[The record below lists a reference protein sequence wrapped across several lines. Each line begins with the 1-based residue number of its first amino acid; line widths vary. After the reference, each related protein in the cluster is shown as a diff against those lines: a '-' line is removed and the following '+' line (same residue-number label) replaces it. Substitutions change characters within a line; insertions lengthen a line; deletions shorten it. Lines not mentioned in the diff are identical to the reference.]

1 MLSRIAMVSVTAAA
15 TALPLG
21 AGSAAAEPASAP
33 ELVPGTPCTATAH
46 ACVSLSQN
54 RAWLIR
60 AGEVYYGEA
69 SALGGR
75 PESPT
80 PAGVFHVTW
89 KNKDHHS
96 REFDA
101 PMPNSVFFTNTG
113 VAFHQGS
120 LTERSA
126 GCLHL
131 SKKSSAVFFDKL
143 QVGDEVQVVP

>member
-15 TALPLG
+15 TVLPFG
-21 AGSAAAEPASAP
+21 AGSAVAEQASAP
-33 ELVPGTPCTATAH
+33 ELVAGTPCTASAH
-46 ACVSLSQN
+46 ACVSLSRN

-89 KNKDHHS
+89 KDEDHHS
-96 REFDA
+96 EEFDA

-126 GCLHL
+126 GCIHL

>member
-1 MLSRIAMVSVTAAA
+1 MVSVTAAA
-15 TALPLG
+15 TVLPLG
-21 AGSAAAEPASAP
+21 ATSAAAEPAP
-33 ELVPGTPCTATAH
+33 EPQLVPGTPCTTTAQ
-46 ACVSLSQN
+46 ACVSLSRN

-75 PESPT
+75 PDTPT
-80 PAGVFHVTW
+80 PTGTFHVTW
-89 KNKDHHS
+89 KDKDHHS
-96 REFDA
+96 KEFNA

-126 GCLHL
+126 GCIHL
-131 SKKSSAVFFDKL
+131 SKKSSAVFFGNL
-143 QVGDEVQVVP
+143 QPGDEVQVVP

>member
-1 MLSRIAMVSVTAAA
+1 MVSVTAAA

-21 AGSAAAEPASAP
+21 ATGAVAEPPAAEPR
-33 ELVPGTPCTATAH
+33 LVPGTPCTTTAH
-46 ACVSLSQN
+46 ACVSLSRN

-75 PESPT
+75 PDSPT
-80 PAGVFHVTW
+80 PVGTFHVTW
-89 KNKDHHS
+89 KDQDHHS
-96 REFDA
+96 KEFDA
-101 PMPNSVFFTNTG
+101 PMPNSVFFTDTG

-131 SKKSSAVFFDKL
+131 SKKSSEVFFGELK
-143 QVGDEVQVVP
+143 VGDEVQVVP